1 MSTPREFWLK
11 VHKCDPA
18 FDVFESEV
26 SQTKPD
32 FAKMMWHDFKDSIHV
47 IEKTPEVVRKL
58 ECFDELVK
66 ALEFY
71 ADEGNWQTGADGEDS
86 QISDKDLT
94 AHMTNYIA
102 AIGGKLA
109 RETLKKAK
117 GE

>member
-32 FAKMMWHDFKDSIHV
+32 FTKMMWQDFKDSVHV
-47 IEKTPEVVRKL
+47 IEKNPEVVRKL
-58 ECFDELVK
+58 ECFDELVEE
-66 ALEFY
+66 LENSLSTVRTH
-71 ADEGNWQTGADGEDS
+71 AMQTYSKVSAE
-86 QISDKDLT
+86 QAERIEEL
-94 AHMTNYIA
+94 
-102 AIGGKLA
+102 
-109 RETLKKAK
+109 LKKAK

>member
-58 ECFDELVK
+58 ECFDEMTK
-66 ALEFY
+66 AL
-71 ADEGNWQTGADGEDS
+71 NWLMEKMPNYCIDKYDKEAPPIKS
-86 QISDKDLT
+86 VAYWSDLE
-94 AHMTNYIA
+94 
-102 AIGGKLA
+102 KL
-109 RETLKKAK
+109 LKKAK